1 MKETGKLG
9 PLTSR
14 KVGSHPLAEERNAVG
29 WGGDVGSK
37 APLWTEGTVCWTCL
51 S

>member
-14 KVGSHPLAEERNAVG
+14 KVGGHPQAKERSAVG
-29 WGGDVGSK
+29 WGGGGREQGAIVG
-37 APLWTEGTVCWTCL
+37 
-51 S
+51 